1 MHTAKD
7 PIFPRLVTHATSV
20 LGRKDTC
27 IRTTVSVVDWLTKK
41 PFHRYQMLPE
51 PADWREC
58 AQGDVDEH
66 QQTRIMVLAKI

>member
-20 LGRKDTC
+20 LGQKRHME
-27 IRTTVSVVDWLTKK
+27 TTVSVVDWLTTK

-58 AQGDVDEH
+58 GQGDVHEH